1 MFKAT
6 EVERKA
12 REINLLIDLQKL
24 IFSSIISHCLS
35 CKCRK
40 VSLGTKN
47 VSSTHVQNWKVN
59 KSLRQKRCCKWY
71 HVYPPEMIQ
80 STLLGRLRKNH
91 WKTMTACIQHP
102 YQNGE
107 SENLQRTMSLVRKIT
122 FKQIV
127 EVLFQCFENA
137 FEQHWDN
144 LF

>member
-6 EVERKA
+6 EVERKT

-24 IFSSIISHCLS
+24 IFSSIISHCLF

-40 VSLGTKN
+40 GSLGTEN

-59 KSLRQKRCCKWY
+59 KPLRQKRCSKGY
-71 HVYPPEMIQ
+71 HVYPPEIIQ

-91 WKTMTACIQHP
+91 RKTMTACIWHP

-107 SENLQRTMSLVRKIT
+107 SENFQRTMSLVRKIT

-127 EVLFQCFENA
+127 EVLFQCF
-137 FEQHWDN
+137 
-144 LF
+144 